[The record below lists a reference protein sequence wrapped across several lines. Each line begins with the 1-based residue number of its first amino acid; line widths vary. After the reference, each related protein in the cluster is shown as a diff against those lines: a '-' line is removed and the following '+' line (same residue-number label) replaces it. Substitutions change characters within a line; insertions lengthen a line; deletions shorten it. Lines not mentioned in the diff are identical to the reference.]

1 MGGCC
6 HAYSLLAKGRECQAA
21 KRTNLE
27 IPSNVKGMTKETDK
41 IKVPSRTSTSRVEKA
56 LKNIPLDGQW
66 HELLEMGFTVAE
78 QTARGY
84 NVPGG
89 SLEFGYTH
97 RNNAAGEL
105 ISVLWVRN
113 V

>member
-1 MGGCC
+1 M
-6 HAYSLLAKGRECQAA
+6 SRDQ
-21 KRTNLE
+21 RTNLRTT
-27 IPSNVKGMTKETDK
+27 SNVEHMKETDK
-41 IKVPSRTSTSRVEKA
+41 IKVPNRSRDSRVEKA
-56 LKNIPLDGQW
+56 LKRVPQDGDW

-89 SLEFGYTH
+89 TLEFGYTH
-97 RNNAAGEL
+97 RNNKAGEL

>member
-1 MGGCC
+1 M
-6 HAYSLLAKGRECQAA
+6 SSNQ
-21 KRTNLE
+21 RTNLE
-27 IPSNVKGMTKETDK
+27 IASNVKDMTKETDK
-41 IKVPSRTSTSRVEKA
+41 IKVPSRASTSRVEKA
-56 LKNIPLDGQW
+56 LRTIPHDNQW

-78 QTARGY
+78 QTARAY

-89 SLEFGYTH
+89 TYEFGYTH